1 MWTSIALKILRYRA
15 VFVWLIVAATFFMIQ
30 QSKKVEMSHSMARL
44 LPENSTTQLDFNYFL
59 DRFGINDNLMAIG
72 IQDSNFFKIKNFNL
86 WREVSDKIKN
96 LEGVENVISINDV
109 INLQKDDVSKITLS
123 PASSCVFCE
132 DIFPES
138 NNNTFVNPVS
148 LSSCIPSDDS
158 TLVTESFALS
168 INV

>member
-1 MWTSIALKILRYRA
+1 M
-15 VFVWLIVAATFFMIQ
+15 
-30 QSKKVEMSHSMARL
+30 
-44 LPENSTTQLDFNYFL
+44 LPVT
-59 DRFGINDNLMAIG
+59 
-72 IQDSNFFKIKNFNL
+72 
-86 WREVSDKIKN
+86 VSPF
-96 LEGVENVISINDV
+96 
-109 INLQKDDVSKITLS
+109 INLSCAEIYKQPSLNFSTRTVAVAFEVVPVIVSPTSNLPKDDVSKITLS